1 VTDRDLPG
9 AELARGFFAGVV
21 EPLLSKA
28 VPGLGY
34 AAARLGSG
42 SDVLGLDDEMSR
54 DHDWG
59 CRLTLLV
66 DEDARDQVPRISRM
80 LEESLPERF
89 GEFPVRFPVTWD
101 SSVSHKVEVATVAD
115 FAASRL
121 GVPVDRAGGLSV
133 LDWLS
138 VTGQSV
144 LEVTAGPVFT
154 DRTRTLASVRTML
167 AWYPPDVE
175 RYVLAAGWQ
184 RLCQLLPMVGRT
196 AETGDEFG
204 SRLLS
209 AGLAGDVVW
218 LAFALSRRWAPYAKW
233 RGTVFRS
240 LPVADRLGSLL
251 DAVAAPGWRERENAL
266 AAACEVLLDS
276 QRKQG
281 QPAPRSAVIPVFDRP
296 YRTVDQAV
304 PQGLLAGITDPD
316 VARLPPLVGSIEQWV
331 DGTDVLSSP
340 GRRAALQAA
349 YRAWAA
355 QDEALPGRAPVVGFL
370 HGRTRGCGR
379 GDRDLARRPAPR
391 RLHRILPGEDQ
402 HRRRGPLPAA
412 VGLVRSRRVRQPARR
427 RGLPAV
433 PAPADAQPSARL
445 AGTPAAPAGTIR
457 RGARGRRRP

>member
-9 AELARGFFAGVV
+9 AELARRFFTDVV
-21 EPLLSKA
+21 EPLLSQA

-66 DEDARDQVPRISRM
+66 DEDARDEVPRISRM
-80 LEESLPERF
+80 LEEELPERF

-121 GVPVDRAGGLSV
+121 GVDPTGGLSV

-154 DRTRTLASVRTML
+154 DRTRVLAAVRTL
-167 AWYPPDVE
+167 LTWYPPDVE

-184 RLCQLLPMVGRT
+184 RICQSMPMVGRT
-196 AETGDEFG
+196 AEAGDELG

-209 AGLAGDVVW
+209 AGLAEDLLW

-233 RGTVFRS
+233 RGTVFCS
-240 LPVADRLGSLL
+240 LPIAARLGPLL
-251 DAVAAPGWRERENAL
+251 DAAAAPGWRERENAL
-266 AAACEVLLDS
+266 AAVCEVLLDI
-276 QRKQG
+276 QRERG
-281 QPAPRSAVIPVFDRP
+281 QPAPESAVIPFWDRP

-304 PQGLLAGITDPD
+304 PQGLITGITDPD
-316 VARLPPLVGSIEQWV
+316 VARLPPMVGSIEQWV
-331 DGTDVLSSP
+331 DCVDVLSSP
-340 GRRAALQAA
+340 GRRAALQTA
-349 YRAWAA
+349 YRAW
-355 QDEALPGRAPVVGFL
+355 
-370 HGRTRGCGR
+370 
-379 GDRDLARRPAPR
+379 
-391 RLHRILPGEDQ
+391 I
-402 HRRRGPLPAA
+402 
-412 VGLVRSRRVRQPARR
+412 
-427 RGLPAV
+427 
-433 PAPADAQPSARL
+433 DA
-445 AGTPAAPAGTIR
+445 G
-457 RGARGRRRP
+457 